1 MKKLLGIMVLGLLWC
16 NVGFALT
23 QEEAKDE
30 YLKNRKL
37 DSIEGIWMDHRGNTF
52 TIYKEGN
59 SYIGI
64 VIEDEDLNTG
74 RPAIYLARSTKN
86 IYKGNQ
92 DWPWHGGGVVNGR
105 VIYSVYGNSASVTY
119 SARGQTVDRTFRR
132 LWPQDT
138 NSHNAQLEEKKEP
151 TQPSPDDNKVVP
163 AGSGSGFFVSSEG
176 HIITN
181 HHVIDG
187 CNTTK
192 VNFKGNQIDAQILAV
207 DKMNDIAILKTN
219 IKPESIFPISN
230 EDVSLLE
237 DVVVAGYPLGKQVS
251 SAIKTHKG
259 VVTALAGAGDNYSN
273 FQTDATINAG
283 NSGGPIMN
291 QKGNVVGIAVQT
303 WVEEG
308 VQGIHFGIKSST
320 LKTFANSNNLTFSQP
335 NNRELTNKDL
345 GKLITEATVYIE
357 CHMTIAK
364 IKKMIAQADNRKAF
378 FSEFK

>member
-1 MKKLLGIMVLGLLWC
+1 MKKLLGIIVLGLLWC

-37 DSIEGIWMDHRGNTF
+37 DSIEGIWMDHQGDTF

-74 RPAIYLARSTKN
+74 RPAIYLTRSTKN

-92 DWPWHGGGVVNGR
+92 DWPWIGGGVVNGK

-192 VNFKGNQIDAQILAV
+192 VNFKGNQIDTQILAV
-207 DKMNDIAILKTN
+207 DKANDIAILITN
-219 IKPESIFPISN
+219 IKPERIFSVSN
-230 EDVSLLE
+230 NDVSLL
-237 DVVVAGYPLGKQVS
+237 DDIIVAGFPLTKIS
-251 SAIKTHKG
+251 SAIKTSKG
-259 VVTALAGAGDNYSN
+259 VVTALAGSGDNYSE
-273 FQTDATINAG
+273 FQTDTVINAG
-283 NSGGPIMN
+283 NSGGPIIN
-291 QKGNVVGIAVQT
+291 QKGNVVGIAVSS
-303 WVEEG
+303 WIEEG
-308 VQGIHFGIKSST
+308 VEGFHFGIKSST
-320 LKTFANSNNLTFSQP
+320 LRTFANSNSLKLTQA
-335 NNRELTNKDL
+335 NNIELSNKDL
-345 GKLITEATVYIE
+345 GKLIIEATVYLE
-357 CHMTIAK
+357 CHMTVAD
-364 IKKMIAQADNRKAF
+364 IKKMMAAENNQKAF